1 MVVAKPAITTLGMT
15 AGKTKMNKLEE
26 LIKEL
31 CPDGVEYRKL
41 KDASIMQR
49 GTSLTKANS
58 IEGEFPVIS
67 GGKEPAF
74 YCNQYNRDGE
84 TITVA
89 GSGAG
94 AGFVQY
100 WTIPLFAND
109 CFTLKAIENNST
121 KYVYYF
127 LTSIQNKINDTKK
140 GGGVPH
146 VHISDIENFEI
157 PIPPLEVQK
166 EIVRILD
173 SFTELEKELE
183 KELAARKKQYEYY
196 RDSLLTFETSV
207 EWKTIKELF
216 DTRNG
221 YTPSTSNSAF
231 WDNGTIPWFVMDDIR
246 TNGRVL
252 SDSKQHITPAA
263 VKGSRLFKKNSIIV
277 ATSATIGEHALITT
291 DFLSNQRFTC
301 LSPKEEFESKIDMKF
316 IFYYSFILD
325 DFCKNNTT
333 VSSFASVDMRKFY
346 DFKFPLPPLAEQERI
361 VSILDRFDSL
371 CNSLTSGLP
380 AEIEARRRQYQ
391 YYRDKLLSFKRC

>member
-157 PIPPLEVQK
+157 PVPPLEVQK

-173 SFTELEKELE
+173 TFTELEKELE
-183 KELAARKKQYEYY
+183 KELVLRKKQYEYY
-196 RDSLLTFETSV
+196 RDHLLTFDNNV
-207 EWKTIKELF
+207 EWKKIKDVYKRLKGTPITAGKMKEIACADGEIRIFAGGKTVIDAHESDIPNANITKVPAVLVQSRGVIDAVF
-216 DTRNG
+216 YDKPFTFKNEMWAYTNDKIVSVKYLYYVLKNNMETFRN
-221 YTPSTSNSAF
+221 
-231 WDNGTIPWFVMDDIR
+231 
-246 TNGRVL
+246 
-252 SDSKQHITPAA
+252 AA
-263 VKGSRLFKKNSIIV
+263 SGMGSLPQISLTV
-277 ATSATIGEHALITT
+277 TE
-291 DFLSNQRFTC
+291 DFL
-301 LSPKEEFESKIDMKF
+301 I
-316 IFYYSFILD
+316 
-325 DFCKNNTT
+325 
-333 VSSFASVDMRKFY
+333 
-346 DFKFPLPPLAEQERI
+346 PLPPLAEQERI